1 MKIKKILALVIA
13 AVFICLAFAGC
24 GESSDAKF
32 TILEENFGAESF
44 SVGFR
49 KTDGVLAER
58 VQSILDEIYA
68 DGKGKEISET
78 WFGSDVILKGNDYA
92 STFEVTDGD
101 TSLQYILDK
110 GEIILGLDDGF
121 PPMGYRD
128 EKSGDIVGF
137 DIDLAKEMAAR
148 LGVTLT
154 LQPIEWSAKEMEL
167 DGKKIDMIWNGMSVT
182 TERSES
188 MILSKPYLANMQVI
202 LVPEGSTIKTKAD
215 LAGKIIGVQQGSSAL
230 DAMNG
235 EPDVVETFA
244 SLDEYPDNNAAFL
257 DLKAG
262 RIDALVGDSTF
273 IEYMVS
279 HQ

>member
-1 MKIKKILALVIA
+1 MKIKRILALVIA
-13 AVFICLAFAGC
+13 AMFVCLAFAGC
-24 GESSDAKF
+24 GEKAGAKF
-32 TILEENFGAESF
+32 TILDENFGAESF

-49 KTDGVLAER
+49 KTDGALAEK

-68 DGKGKEISET
+68 DGKGKEISEK

-92 STFEVTDGD
+92 STFTVAEGD
-101 TSLQYILDK
+101 ESLQYIIDK

-121 PPMGYRD
+121 PPMGFRD

-137 DIDLAKEMAAR
+137 DIDLATEMASR
-148 LGVTLT
+148 LGVKLT

-182 TERSES
+182 PERSES
-188 MILSKPYLANMQVI
+188 MILSKPYLANSQVI
-202 LVPEGSTIKTKAD
+202 LVAEGSTIKTKAD
-215 LAGKIIGVQQGSSAL
+215 LAGKIIGAQQGSSAI
-230 DAMNG
+230 DAMNA
-235 EPDVVETFA
+235 EPDVVASFA
-244 SLDEYPDNNAAFL
+244 SLEEYPNNDAAFL

-262 RIDALVGDSTF
+262 RIDALVGDITY
-273 IEYMVS
+273 IEYMIA